1 MSRAKMIN
9 VFETSVK
16 LVDGKP
22 KEAKVI
28 IRGPDVEALDVEA
41 LAEHFGENG
50 LDLANGIQKIIGDY
64 LQKVK
69 AE

>member
-28 IRGPDVEALDVEA
+28 IRGPDVEAL
-41 LAEHFGENG
+41 AEHFGENG
-50 LDLANGIQKIIGDY
+50 LDLAKGIQKIIGDY